1 MSHMQK
7 PTAKPEHDDMV
18 QPDDQVAHDKWAR
31 RKIEH
36 ALKQADAHPDKRIPQ
51 AEVWRRF
58 GIEN

>member
-1 MSHMQK
+1 M
-7 PTAKPEHDDMV
+7 DRR
-18 QPDDQVAHDKWAR
+18 QVLESESDCDAAAYGKWAR

-58 GIEN
+58 GIEDLP